1 MINHRRI
8 SFCGAQGTG
17 KTTLF
22 EAVKNDEMFKGWN
35 FYSEVVRQM
44 LEREEVVINE
54 NGNSE
59 SQKKIFDAYNE
70 ILDKMFDNPSV
81 SDRCIVDVRSED
93 VAAYTSR
100 LFDTCNPKDE
110 DYNKLSNEDFRER
123 KEVVRRKYELSLIVY
138 FPIEFPLVEDGVRSV
153 DEQFQKDVDMKI
165 QQFLKN
171 YDIPYITITGS
182 VEERLEQLKKV
193 IFSEK

>member
-81 SDRCIVDVRSED
+81 SDRCIVDV
-93 VAAYTSR
+93 AAYTSR

-138 FPIEFPLVEDGVRSV
+138 FPIEFPLVEDGVRSI

>member
-59 SQKKIFDAYNE
+59 
-70 ILDKMFDNPSV
+70 
-81 SDRCIVDVRSED
+81 
-93 VAAYTSR
+93 
-100 LFDTCNPKDE
+100 
-110 DYNKLSNEDFRER
+110 
-123 KEVVRRKYELSLIVY
+123 
-138 FPIEFPLVEDGVRSV
+138 
-153 DEQFQKDVDMKI
+153 
-165 QQFLKN
+165 
-171 YDIPYITITGS
+171 
-182 VEERLEQLKKV
+182 
-193 IFSEK
+193 

>member
-54 NGNSE
+54 NGNSQ

-81 SDRCIVDVRSED
+81 SDRCIVD

-138 FPIEFPLVEDGVRSV
+138 FPIVEDGVRSV

>member
-8 SFCGAQGTG
+8 NFCGAQGTG

-22 EAVKNDEMFKGWN
+22 EAVKKDEMFKGWD

-44 LEREEVVINE
+44 LEREEIIINE

-59 SQKKIFDAYNE
+59 SQKKIFDAYSE

-81 SDRCIVDVRSED
+81 SDRCIID

-138 FPIEFPLVEDGVRSV
+138 FPIEFPLVKDGVRSV
-153 DEQFQKDVDMKI
+153 DEKFQKDVDMKI

-171 YDIPYITITGS
+171 YDVPYITITGS

-193 IFSEK
+193 VFSEK